1 MARIGMVPLYAAGIA
16 ALVTGAA
23 AMADISETVFVVQA
37 TNANGTGTYVA
48 QFNQGRMEQGGNYQ
62 WQLPGTMCLQSQ
74 NGSTVA
80 MLNQAVI
87 LGNEDPDVT
96 LSFNVFAGSVET
108 TFTVTSATVS
118 FSSMAGAQG
127 RASGSLS
134 ITDLNGDGVTLHHS
148 AGSAGAFTAY
158 FNGAPPSGTVFHNL
172 FASPITTA
180 ISGDTVTA
188 SEDFP
193 GGGAFS
199 PIPGTV
205 TNISSQFQFTLSPND
220 MASGTSVFTIQPI
233 PSPGAIALL
242 GLGGLVA
249 LRRQRR

>member
-1 MARIGMVPLYAAGIA
+1 
-16 ALVTGAA
+16 
-23 AMADISETVFVVQA
+23 MADISETVFVIQA

-48 QFNQGRMEQGGNYQ
+48 HFNQGRMEGGGDYQ
-62 WQLPGTMCLQSQ
+62 WQLPGTMCLQSDS
-74 NGSTVA
+74 GAPIA

-87 LGNEDPDVT
+87 QGHQDPDVT
-96 LSFNVFAGSVET
+96 LSFNVFAGAVET
-108 TFTVTSATVS
+108 TFTITSATVS
-118 FSSMAGAQG
+118 FASMSGAQG

-134 ITDLNGDGVTLHHS
+134 ITDLNGDGVTLHNS

-172 FASPITTA
+172 FSSPITTA
-180 ISGDTVTA
+180 ISGNTVTA

-199 PIPGTV
+199 GIPGTV
-205 TNISSQFQFTLSPND
+205 TDISSQFHFTLSPND

-233 PSPGAIALL
+233 PSPGSVALL
-242 GLGGLVA
+242 GLGGLIAV
-249 LRRQRR
+249 RRRRR